1 MLDRCVFKTVVF
13 FHCFCDSSLFLI
25 LEWAKTGVSCPGVF
39 MADWFF
45 PQGFSL
51 CWFTYQTYS
60 KYVHFVCF
68 LSLQISSC
76 CTVEHVYLLAG
87 NFVSRVQLYRTES
100 VCFWSKVSFKL
111 FYYKGYA
118 SVSYTNKQETEKS
131 LNTSSK
137 QDDSGT
143 MRIEMLFI
151 SVLRKDTEYLND
163 LNMWSHQAS
172 LMLCAQKSLV
182 CKWWWLDES
191 QLFVSQLF
199 VSQLF
204 VSQLFVHQLFYWF
217 WPFAA
222 SNIFLRPSMPDMAST
237 FFLQSL
243 TSTVFS
249 CSTHRIHM
257 RDMIFHSLPL
267 ILGENISRRPDVHIL
282 CTRGV
287 NDYLY

>member
-1 MLDRCVFKTVVF
+1 M
-13 FHCFCDSSLFLI
+13 
-25 LEWAKTGVSCPGVF
+25 
-39 MADWFF
+39 
-45 PQGFSL
+45 
-51 CWFTYQTYS
+51 
-60 KYVHFVCF
+60 
-68 LSLQISSC
+68 
-76 CTVEHVYLLAG
+76 
-87 NFVSRVQLYRTES
+87 
-100 VCFWSKVSFKL
+100 
-111 FYYKGYA
+111 
-118 SVSYTNKQETEKS
+118 
-131 LNTSSK
+131 
-137 QDDSGT
+137 
-143 MRIEMLFI
+143 
-151 SVLRKDTEYLND
+151 LRKDTEYLND

-199 VSQLF
+199 VR
-204 VSQLFVHQLFYWF
+204 QLFYWF

-287 NDYLY
+287 NDYLYSFFFFFLPKASPVSSCVCIFYFSFSWLHLFCVLLFDGF